1 MSRLIEN
8 DFPYARLSVI
18 AEAESWRKEVHRPV
32 YYIHKWWARRLGS
45 VFRGVLLGACL
56 DEGED
61 FWKCFYGKN
70 DFSETVIFDPF
81 MGSGVTIGEAIKLG
95 CTTLGQDINPVA
107 YLTCRA
113 AFTKYDPSEVV
124 ATYQLL
130 EHTVA
135 PKLLNYFETRT
146 EEGSRATVLYYFL
159 VKVVSCPQ
167 CDEQID
173 LFKSRIFSKNA
184 VPRKDSSARALCPSC
199 SAVNATLYDA
209 DYVKCSDCGT
219 TYNPQQGNIKGAKV
233 ECDKCSHT
241 FRLVERMKS
250 MRGPLGYRRYAKM
263 ILTTDGQKRYASMNA
278 FDDSLLENIAQE
290 FTSIRSSFPQIEITS
305 GYNTNQILK
314 HNYRFWHELF
324 SDRQL
329 LCIHHLREAIRQ
341 IDHADHRLLFACLF
355 SGVLE
360 FNNLFASFKGEGTGA
375 VRHMFSH
382 HVLKPEVMPIEA
394 NVWGTNKS
402 SGSFSTLF
410 RSRILNALAY
420 KADPTELY
428 VTSGKSSKVGGIN
441 RPLAIPVS
449 NEFALSKNG
458 NDAVYLTQGDSSRTS
473 IPDRSVDIVVTDPPF
488 FDNVHYSQ
496 LADFFFYWL
505 NQLLDY
511 SKAETTR
518 QKDEVQDT
526 SSVLF
531 ANKLTSVFAECHRVL
546 KHTGLL
552 LFSYHHA
559 RHEGWTCVHRAIRH
573 AGFVCKQAYPIKAEM
588 SVSTPLKQAKTPI
601 HLDLILVC
609 GKEDNGATHH
619 VANVDITHVLRSAE
633 DQIRALK
640 SANISVSLGD
650 AKVILMGRFLCEA
663 HRLWNLDKEETFLS
677 EIERHID
684 DYVADVIKV
693 QGEVLYTQDPSEQ
706 LVLFEEMAKY
716 LTHKSSEQDG
726 KLRP

>member
-1 MSRLIEN
+1 MPQLIETE
-8 DFPYARLSVI
+8 FPYARLSAI

-45 VFRGVLLGACL
+45 VFRGILLGACL

-61 FWKCFYGKN
+61 FWKRFYGKN

-95 CTTLGQDINPVA
+95 CTALGQDINPVA
-107 YLTCRA
+107 YLACRA

-124 ATYQLL
+124 ATYQNL

-184 VPRKDSSARALCPSC
+184 VPRKDPRARALCPGC
-199 SAVNATLYDA
+199 GAVNATLYDA
-209 DYVKCSDCGT
+209 DYVRCSDCGT

-233 ECDKCSHT
+233 ECDKCGHT

-263 ILTTDGQKRYASMNA
+263 ILTTDGQKRYASMNT
-278 FDDSLLENIAQE
+278 FDDGLAERIAQE
-290 FTSIRSSFPQIEITS
+290 FTAIRSSFPQIEITP

-314 HNYRFWHELF
+314 HNYCFWHELF

-360 FNNLFASFKGEGTGA
+360 FNNLFTSFKGEGTGA

-394 NVWGTNKS
+394 NVWGTSKS

-428 VTSGKSSKVGGIN
+428 VTSGKNSKVGGIN

-449 NEFALSKNG
+449 NEFALSNNG
-458 NDAVYLTQGDSSRTS
+458 NDAVYLTQGDSSRTN

-511 SKAETTR
+511 SKTETTR
-518 QKDEVQDT
+518 RKDEVQDT

-552 LFSYHHA
+552 VFSYHHA

-619 VANVDITHVLRSAE
+619 VANVDITHVLSSAE

-663 HRLWNLDKEETFLS
+663 HRLWDLNKEETFLS
-677 EIERHID
+677 DIERHID

-716 LTHKSSEQDG
+716 LTHRGEFG
-726 KLRP
+726 ARR

>member
-1 MSRLIEN
+1 MPRLIEN

-45 VFRGVLLGACL
+45 VFRGILLGACL

-61 FWKCFYGKN
+61 FWKCYYGRN
-70 DFSETVIFDPF
+70 DFAKTVIFDPF

-107 YLTCRA
+107 YFACRA
-113 AFTKYDPSEVV
+113 AFTKYDLSEVV
-124 ATYQLL
+124 ATYQLI
-130 EHTVA
+130 EQTVS
-135 PKLLNYFETRT
+135 PKLMNYFETRT

-159 VKVVSCPQ
+159 VKVVPCPQ
-167 CDEQID
+167 CEEHVD

-184 VPRKDSSARALCPSC
+184 VPRKDPSARAICPC
-199 SAVNATLYDA
+199 CGAVNATFYDA
-209 DYVKCSDCGT
+209 NYVKCSGCGA
-219 TYNPQQGNIKGAKV
+219 TYNPQQGNFKRGKV
-233 ECDKCSHT
+233 KCDNCSHT
-241 FRLVERMKS
+241 FRLVERMRA
-250 MRGPLGYRRYAKM
+250 MVGPLGYRRYAKM

-278 FDDSLLENIAQE
+278 FDDALLENIAKE
-290 FTSIRSSFPQIEITS
+290 FTSIKSSFPKIEITS

-324 SDRQL
+324 SYRQL
-329 LCIHHLREAIRQ
+329 LCIYHLREAIRQ
-341 IDHADHRLLFACLF
+341 IDHADHRLLFACLC

-382 HVLKPEVMPIEA
+382 HILKPEVMPIEA
-394 NVWGTNKS
+394 NLWGTNKS

-441 RPLAIPVS
+441 RPLTTPVS
-449 NEFALSKNG
+449 DDFSLSDNG
-458 NDAVYLTQGDSSRTS
+458 NDSVYLTHGDSSRTS
-473 IPDRSVDIVVTDPPF
+473 IPDRRVDIVVTDPPF

-496 LADFFFYWL
+496 LADFFYYWL
-505 NQLLDY
+505 NQFLDF

-518 QKDEVQDT
+518 RKDEVQDT
-526 SSVLF
+526 SSILF
-531 ANKLTSVFAECHRVL
+531 TNKLTSVFSECHRVL

-552 LFSYHHA
+552 VFSYHHA

-619 VANVDITHVLRSAE
+619 LANVNITHVLRSAE
-633 DQIRALK
+633 DQIRTLK

-650 AKVILMGRFLCEA
+650 AKVILMGRFLCET

-677 EIERHID
+677 DIERHID

-706 LVLFEEMAKY
+706 LVLFDKMAKY
-716 LTHKSSEQDG
+716 LTQRGGSGAHSSM
-726 KLRP
+726 P

>member
-1 MSRLIEN
+1 
-8 DFPYARLSVI
+8 
-18 AEAESWRKEVHRPV
+18 
-32 YYIHKWWARRLGS
+32 
-45 VFRGVLLGACL
+45 
-56 DEGED
+56 
-61 FWKCFYGKN
+61 
-70 DFSETVIFDPF
+70 
-81 MGSGVTIGEAIKLG
+81 
-95 CTTLGQDINPVA
+95 
-107 YLTCRA
+107 
-113 AFTKYDPSEVV
+113 
-124 ATYQLL
+124 
-130 EHTVA
+130 
-135 PKLLNYFETRT
+135 
-146 EEGSRATVLYYFL
+146 
-159 VKVVSCPQ
+159 
-167 CDEQID
+167 
-173 LFKSRIFSKNA
+173 
-184 VPRKDSSARALCPSC
+184 
-199 SAVNATLYDA
+199 
-209 DYVKCSDCGT
+209 
-219 TYNPQQGNIKGAKV
+219 
-233 ECDKCSHT
+233 
-241 FRLVERMKS
+241 

-263 ILTTDGQKRYASMNA
+263 ILTTDGQKRYASINA
-278 FDDSLLENIAQE
+278 FDDALARHIGQE
-290 FTSIRSSFPQIEITS
+290 FTSIRSSFPQIEITP

-382 HVLKPEVMPIEA
+382 HVLKPEAMPIEA
-394 NVWGTNKS
+394 NVWGTSKS

-428 VTSGKSSKVGGIN
+428 VTPGKNTKVGGIN
-441 RPLAIPVS
+441 RPLAVPVS
-449 NEFALSKNG
+449 NKFALSNNG
-458 NDAVYLTQGDSSRTS
+458 NDAVYLTQGDSSSTS

-511 SKAETTR
+511 SKTETTR
-518 QKDEVQDT
+518 RKDEVQDT

-531 ANKLTSVFAECHRVL
+531 TDKLTSVFTECHRVL

-552 LFSYHHA
+552 VFSYHHA
-559 RHEGWTCVHRAIRH
+559 RHEGWTCAHRAIRH

-677 EIERHID
+677 DIERHID

-716 LTHKSSEQDG
+716 LTHRESSEQGG
-726 KLRP
+726 KPRP

>member
-1 MSRLIEN
+1 MPRLIEKN
-8 DFPYARLSVI
+8 FPYARLSAI

-45 VFRGVLLGACL
+45 VFRGILLGACL
-56 DEGED
+56 DDRED
-61 FWKCFYGKN
+61 FWKRFYGKN
-70 DFSETVIFDPF
+70 DFAETVIFDPF

-95 CTTLGQDINPVA
+95 CTALGQDINPVA
-107 YLTCRA
+107 YLACRA

-130 EHTVA
+130 ERTVG
-135 PKLLNYFETRT
+135 PKLLNYFETQT

-167 CDEQID
+167 CSKQID
-173 LFKSRIFSKNA
+173 LFKSRIFAKNA
-184 VPRKDSSARALCPSC
+184 MPRKDSRARALCPSC
-199 SAVNATLYDA
+199 AAVNTTRYNA
-209 DYVKCSDCGT
+209 DSAKCADCGT

-233 ECDKCSHT
+233 ECDKCGHT
-241 FRLVERMKS
+241 FRLVERMTS
-250 MRGPLGYRRYAKM
+250 MRGPLGYRRYAKL
-263 ILTTDGQKRYASMNA
+263 ILTADGQKQYAAMNA
-278 FDDSLLENIAQE
+278 FDDALAERIAQE
-290 FTSIRSSFPQIEITS
+290 FACISSSFPQIEIAP

-341 IDHADHRLLFACLF
+341 IDRADHRLLFACLF

-382 HVLKPEVMPIEA
+382 HVLRPEMMPIEA
-394 NVWGTNKS
+394 NIWGTSKS

-428 VTSGKSSKVGGIN
+428 ITPKKNTKVGGIN
-441 RPLAIPVS
+441 RPLAVAVS
-449 NEFALSKNG
+449 NELASSENG
-458 NDAVYLTQGDSSRTS
+458 NDAAYLAQGDSSRTS
-473 IPDRSVDIVVTDPPF
+473 IPDGSVDIVVTDPPF

-518 QKDEVQDT
+518 QTDEVQDT

-531 ANKLTSVFAECHRVL
+531 ANKLTSVFAECRRVL
-546 KHTGLL
+546 KHSGLL
-552 LFSYHHA
+552 VFSYHHA
-559 RHEGWTCVHRAIRH
+559 RHEGWTCIHRAIRH

-588 SVSTPLKQAKTPI
+588 SVSTPLQQAKTPI

-609 GKEDNGATHH
+609 DKEKNSAVHH
-619 VANVDITHVLRSAE
+619 VANVDSTRVLRSAE

-663 HRLWNLDKEETFLS
+663 HRLWNLAEEETFLAD
-677 EIERHID
+677 IERHID
-684 DYVADVIKV
+684 DYVAAVSKV
-693 QGEVLYTQDPSEQ
+693 QGEVLYTQNPSEQ
-706 LVLFEEMAKY
+706 LVLFEDMAKY
-716 LTHKSSEQDG
+716 LAARKEFGAT
-726 KLRP
+726 R

>member
-1 MSRLIEN
+1 MPRLIETE
-8 DFPYARLSVI
+8 FPYARLSTI

-45 VFRGVLLGACL
+45 VFRGILLGACL

-70 DFSETVIFDPF
+70 DFAKTVIFDPF

-95 CTTLGQDINPVA
+95 CTTLGQDINPVS

-130 EHTVA
+130 ERTVGS
-135 PKLLNYFETRT
+135 KLLNYFETRT
-146 EEGSRATVLYYFL
+146 EEGNRATVLYYFL

-184 VPRKDSSARALCPSC
+184 IPRKDSSARALCPSC

-233 ECDKCSHT
+233 ECDKCGHT

-278 FDDSLLENIAQE
+278 FDDALLENIAQE

-329 LCIHHLREAIRQ
+329 LCIHHLREAISQ

-394 NVWGTNKS
+394 NVWGTSKS

-449 NEFALSKNG
+449 NEFALSNNG

-518 QKDEVQDT
+518 RKDEVQDT
-526 SSVLF
+526 SAVLF
-531 ANKLTSVFAECHRVL
+531 ANKLTSVFAECYRVL

-552 LFSYHHA
+552 VFSYHHA

-609 GKEDNGATHH
+609 GKEDNGAAHH
-619 VANVDITHVLRSAE
+619 VANVNITHVLRNAE
-633 DQIRALK
+633 DQIRDLK

-706 LVLFEEMAKY
+706 LVLFEEMANY
-716 LTHKSSEQDG
+716 LTHKSSE
-726 KLRP
+726 

>member
-1 MSRLIEN
+1 MPRLIEN
-8 DFPYARLSVI
+8 DFPYARLSAI

-45 VFRGVLLGACL
+45 VFRGILLGACL
-56 DEGED
+56 DEGAD
-61 FWKCFYGKN
+61 FWKSFYGKN
-70 DFSETVIFDPF
+70 DFAKTVIFDPF
-81 MGSGVTIGEAIKLG
+81 MGSGVTIGEAVKLG
-95 CTTLGQDINPVA
+95 CTALGQDINPVA
-107 YLTCRA
+107 YLACRA
-113 AFTKYDPSEVV
+113 AFTKYDPAEVV

-130 EHTVA
+130 ERTVG
-135 PKLLNYFETRT
+135 PKLLSYFETRT
-146 EEGSRATVLYYFL
+146 EAGSRATVLYYFL
-159 VKVVSCPQ
+159 VKVVPCPQ

-173 LFKSRIFSKNA
+173 LFKARIFSKNA
-184 VPRKDSSARALCPSC
+184 VPHKDASARALCPSC
-199 SAVNATLYDA
+199 GAINATLYNA
-209 DYVKCSDCGT
+209 DCVKCLDCGT

-233 ECDKCSHT
+233 ECDKCSYT
-241 FRLVERMKS
+241 FRLVEQMKS
-250 MRGPLGYRRYAKM
+250 IHGPLGYRRYAKM
-263 ILTTDGQKRYASMNA
+263 ILTTDGQKQYASMNA
-278 FDDSLLENIAQE
+278 FDDALLADIARE
-290 FTSIRSSFPQIEITS
+290 LTSITSSFPQIAITP

-324 SDRQL
+324 SARQL

-341 IDHADHRLLFACLF
+341 IDHANHRLLFACLF

-394 NVWGTNKS
+394 NVWGTSKS

-428 VTSGKSSKVGGIN
+428 MTSGKSTKVGGIN
-441 RPLAIPVS
+441 HPLAIPVS
-449 NEFALSKNG
+449 NEFALFKNG

-511 SKAETTR
+511 SKTETTR
-518 QKDEVQDT
+518 RKDEVQDT

-531 ANKLTSVFAECHRVL
+531 TDKLTSVFAECHRVL

-552 LFSYHHA
+552 VFSYHHA

-573 AGFVCKQAYPIKAEM
+573 AGFACKQAYPIKAEM

-601 HLDLILVC
+601 HLDLIFVC
-609 GKEDNGATHH
+609 GKEDNGAVHH
-619 VANVDITHVLRSAE
+619 VTNVDFTRVLRSAE

-663 HRLWNLDKEETFLS
+663 HRLCNLDKEETFLAD
-677 EIERHID
+677 IEKHID
-684 DYVADVIKV
+684 DYVADVSKV
-693 QGEVLYTQDPSEQ
+693 QGEVLYTQGPAGQ
-706 LVLFEEMAKY
+706 LALFEDLANY
-716 LTHKSSEQDG
+716 LEFGS
-726 KLRP
+726 RR

>member
-1 MSRLIEN
+1 MPRLIEN

-45 VFRGVLLGACL
+45 VFRGILLGACL

-70 DFSETVIFDPF
+70 DFAETVIFDPF

-95 CTTLGQDINPVA
+95 CTTLGQDINPVS
-107 YLTCRA
+107 YLSCRA

-130 EHTVA
+130 EHTIG

-167 CDEQID
+167 CGEQID

-199 SAVNATLYDA
+199 GAVNATLYDA
-209 DYVKCSDCGT
+209 DYVKCSDCDT

-233 ECDKCSHT
+233 ECDKCGHT

-263 ILTTDGQKRYASMNA
+263 ILTTDGQKRYASINA
-278 FDDSLLENIAQE
+278 FDDALAKHIEQE
-290 FTSIRSSFPQIEITS
+290 FTSIRSSFPQIEITP

-394 NVWGTNKS
+394 NVWGTSKS

-428 VTSGKSSKVGGIN
+428 VTPGKNTKVGGIN
-441 RPLAIPVS
+441 RPLAVPVS
-449 NEFALSKNG
+449 NKFALSNNG
-458 NDAVYLTQGDSSRTS
+458 NDAVYLTQGDSSSTS

-518 QKDEVQDT
+518 RKDEVQDT

-531 ANKLTSVFAECHRVL
+531 ANKLTAVFTECHRVL

-552 LFSYHHA
+552 VFSYHHA
-559 RHEGWTCVHRAIRH
+559 RHEGWICVHRAIRH

-588 SVSTPLKQAKTPI
+588 SVSKPLKQAKTPI
-601 HLDLILVC
+601 HLDLILIC
-609 GKEDNGATHH
+609 GKEENGADPHI
-619 VANVDITHVLRSAE
+619 ANVDITHVLRSAE

-677 EIERHID
+677 DIERHID

-716 LTHKSSEQDG
+716 LTHRGEFG
-726 KLRP
+726 ARR

>member
-1 MSRLIEN
+1 MPRLIETE
-8 DFPYARLSVI
+8 FPYARLSAI
-18 AEAESWRKEVHRPV
+18 AEAESWRKEIHRPV

-45 VFRGVLLGACL
+45 VFRGILLGSCL

-70 DFSETVIFDPF
+70 DFAETVVFDPF

-95 CTTLGQDINPVA
+95 CTSLGQDINPVA
-107 YLTCRA
+107 YLACRS
-113 AFTKYDPSEVV
+113 AFTKYNPSEVV
-124 ATYQLL
+124 TTYQLL

-135 PKLLNYFETRT
+135 PKILNYFETRT
-146 EEGSRATVLYYFL
+146 EEDSKATVLYYFL
-159 VKVVSCPQ
+159 VKVVPCPQ
-167 CDEQID
+167 CGEQID

-199 SAVNATLYDA
+199 GAVNATLYDA
-209 DYVKCSDCGT
+209 EHVKCSDCGT

-233 ECDKCSHT
+233 ECDKCGHT

-278 FDDSLLENIAQE
+278 FDDALLENIAQE
-290 FTSIRSSFPQIEITS
+290 FTSIRSSFPQIEITP

-324 SDRQL
+324 SERQL

-394 NVWGTNKS
+394 NVWGTSKS

-449 NEFALSKNG
+449 NEFALSNNG
-458 NDAVYLTQGDSSRTS
+458 NDTVYLTQGDSSCTS

-511 SKAETTR
+511 SKDETTR
-518 QKDEVQDT
+518 RKDEVQDT

-531 ANKLTSVFAECHRVL
+531 TDKLTSVFTECHRVL

-552 LFSYHHA
+552 VFSYHHA

-609 GKEDNGATHH
+609 DKEDNGATHH
-619 VANVDITHVLRSAE
+619 VANVDIAHVLSSAE

-677 EIERHID
+677 NIERHID

-706 LVLFEEMAKY
+706 LVLFEKMAKY

-726 KLRP
+726 KSWP

>member
-1 MSRLIEN
+1 MPRLIEKN
-8 DFPYARLSVI
+8 FPYARLSAI

-45 VFRGVLLGACL
+45 VFRGILLGACL
-56 DEGED
+56 DDGED
-61 FWKCFYGKN
+61 FWKRFYGRN
-70 DFSETVIFDPF
+70 DFAETVIFDPF

-95 CTTLGQDINPVA
+95 CTALGQDINPVA
-107 YLTCRA
+107 YLACRA
-113 AFTKYDPSEVV
+113 AFTKYDPPAVI

-130 EHTVA
+130 ERTVG

-167 CDEQID
+167 CSKQID

-184 VPRKDSSARALCPSC
+184 MPRKDASARALCPSC
-199 SAVNATLYDA
+199 GAVNATLYDA
-209 DYVKCSDCGT
+209 DSAQCSDCGT

-233 ECDKCSHT
+233 ECYTCGHT

-250 MRGPLGYRRYAKM
+250 MPGPLGYRRYAKM
-263 ILTTDGQKRYASMNA
+263 ILTADGQKRYASTNA
-278 FDDSLLENIAQE
+278 FDDALAERIAQE
-290 FTSIRSSFPQIEITS
+290 FTSIRSSFPQIEIAP

-324 SDRQL
+324 SARQL
-329 LCIHHLREAIRQ
+329 VCIHHLQEAIRQ

-382 HVLKPEVMPIEA
+382 HVLKPEAMPIEA
-394 NVWGTNKS
+394 NVWGTSKS

-428 VTSGKSSKVGGIN
+428 MTPGKSTKVGGIN
-441 RPLAIPVS
+441 RPLAVPVS
-449 NEFALSKNG
+449 NEFASSENG
-458 NDAVYLTQGDSSRTS
+458 NDAVYLTQGNSSRTS
-473 IPDRSVDIVVTDPPF
+473 IPDRSVDVVVTDPPF

-505 NQLLDY
+505 NQILDY
-511 SKAETTR
+511 SKAKTTR
-518 QKDEVQDT
+518 RKDEVQDT

-546 KHTGLL
+546 KHSGLL
-552 LFSYHHA
+552 VFSYHHA

-588 SVSTPLKQAKTPI
+588 SVSTPLKQARTPI
-601 HLDLILVC
+601 HLDLILIC
-609 GKEDNGATHH
+609 GKEENGAAHR
-619 VANVDITHVLRSAE
+619 VANTTRVLRSAE

-663 HRLWNLDKEETFLS
+663 HRLGNLDEEETFLS
-677 EIERHID
+677 AIERRID
-684 DYVADVIKV
+684 DYVADVIKA
-693 QGEVLYTQDPSEQ
+693 QGAVLYTQDPSEQ
-706 LVLFEEMAKY
+706 LVLFAEMANY
-716 LTHKSSEQDG
+716 LTDRG
-726 KLRP
+726 

>member
-1 MSRLIEN
+1 
-8 DFPYARLSVI
+8 
-18 AEAESWRKEVHRPV
+18 
-32 YYIHKWWARRLGS
+32 
-45 VFRGVLLGACL
+45 
-56 DEGED
+56 
-61 FWKCFYGKN
+61 
-70 DFSETVIFDPF
+70 
-81 MGSGVTIGEAIKLG
+81 
-95 CTTLGQDINPVA
+95 
-107 YLTCRA
+107 
-113 AFTKYDPSEVV
+113 
-124 ATYQLL
+124 
-130 EHTVA
+130 
-135 PKLLNYFETRT
+135 
-146 EEGSRATVLYYFL
+146 
-159 VKVVSCPQ
+159 
-167 CDEQID
+167 
-173 LFKSRIFSKNA
+173 
-184 VPRKDSSARALCPSC
+184 
-199 SAVNATLYDA
+199 
-209 DYVKCSDCGT
+209 
-219 TYNPQQGNIKGAKV
+219 
-233 ECDKCSHT
+233 
-241 FRLVERMKS
+241 

-278 FDDSLLENIAQE
+278 FDDVLAEHIAQE
-290 FTSIRSSFPQIEITS
+290 FTSIRSSFPQIEITP

-394 NVWGTNKS
+394 NVWGTSKS

-428 VTSGKSSKVGGIN
+428 VTPGKSSKVGGIN

-518 QKDEVQDT
+518 RKDEVQDT
-526 SSVLF
+526 NPVLF

-552 LFSYHHA
+552 VFSYHHA

-588 SVSTPLKQAKTPI
+588 SVSKPLKQAKTPI

-609 GKEDNGATHH
+609 GKEENGATCH
-619 VANVDITHVLRSAE
+619 VANVDIAHVLSSAE

-677 EIERHID
+677 DIERHID
-684 DYVADVIKV
+684 DYVADVSKV

-716 LTHKSSEQDG
+716 LTHRGEFG
-726 KLRP
+726 ARR

>member
-1 MSRLIEN
+1 MPRLIETE
-8 DFPYARLSVI
+8 FPYARLSAI
-18 AEAESWRKEVHRPV
+18 AEAESWRKEIHRPV

-45 VFRGVLLGACL
+45 VFRGILLGSCL

-70 DFSETVIFDPF
+70 DFSETVVFDPF

-146 EEGSRATVLYYFL
+146 EEGNRATVLYYFL

-184 VPRKDSSARALCPSC
+184 VPHKDSSARALCPSC
-199 SAVNATLYDA
+199 GAVNSTLYDA
-209 DYVKCSDCGT
+209 EHVKCSDCGT

-233 ECDKCSHT
+233 ECDKCDHI

-250 MRGPLGYRRYAKM
+250 IRGPLGYRRYAKM

-278 FDDSLLENIAQE
+278 FDDALLEDIAQE
-290 FTSIRSSFPQIEITS
+290 FTSIRSSFPQIEITP

-394 NVWGTNKS
+394 NVWGTSKS

-420 KADPTELY
+420 KADPTEIY

-449 NEFALSKNG
+449 NEFALSNNG

-511 SKAETTR
+511 SKAATTR
-518 QKDEVQDT
+518 RKDEVQDT

-531 ANKLTSVFAECHRVL
+531 TDKLTSVFTECHRVL

-552 LFSYHHA
+552 VFSYHHA

-609 GKEDNGATHH
+609 GKEDNGAAHH
-619 VANVDITHVLRSAE
+619 VANVDIAHVLHSAE

-663 HRLWNLDKEETFLS
+663 HRLWNLSKEETFLS
-677 EIERHID
+677 SIERHID

-706 LVLFEEMAKY
+706 LVLFEKMAKY
-716 LTHKSSEQDG
+716 LTYKGEFG
-726 KLRP
+726 ARR

>member
-1 MSRLIEN
+1 MPRLIETE
-8 DFPYARLSVI
+8 FPYARLSAI

-45 VFRGVLLGACL
+45 VFRGILLGACL

-61 FWKCFYGKN
+61 FWKRFYGKN
-70 DFSETVIFDPF
+70 DFAKTVIFDPF

-95 CTTLGQDINPVA
+95 CTALGQDINPVA
-107 YLTCRA
+107 YLACRA

-124 ATYQLL
+124 ATYQIL
-130 EHTVA
+130 EHTVG

-146 EEGSRATVLYYFL
+146 EAGDRATVLYYFL
-159 VKVVSCPQ
+159 VKVVPCPQ
-167 CDEQID
+167 CSEQID

-184 VPRKDSSARALCPSC
+184 VPRKDSSARALCPGC
-199 SAVNATLYDA
+199 GAINATRYDA
-209 DYVKCSDCGT
+209 DYVKCADCGT

-233 ECDKCSHT
+233 ECNKCSHT

-250 MRGPLGYRRYAKM
+250 VRGPLGYRRYAKM
-263 ILTTDGQKRYASMNA
+263 ILTADGQKRYASMNA
-278 FDDSLLENIAQE
+278 FDDALAERIAQE
-290 FTSIRSSFPQIEITS
+290 FNSIRSSFPQIEIAP

-394 NVWGTNKS
+394 NVWGTSKS

-410 RSRILNALAY
+410 RSRILNALTY

-428 VTSGKSSKVGGIN
+428 VTPRKNSKVGGIN
-441 RPLAIPVS
+441 RPLAVSVS
-449 NEFALSKNG
+449 NEFALNG

-473 IPDRSVDIVVTDPPF
+473 IPDHSVDIVVTDPPF

-518 QKDEVQDT
+518 RKDEVQDT

-552 LFSYHHA
+552 VFSYHHA

-588 SVSTPLKQAKTPI
+588 SVSKSLKQAKTPI

-609 GKEDNGATHH
+609 GKEDNGAAHH
-619 VANVDITHVLRSAE
+619 VANVDIAHVLRSAE

-663 HRLWNLDKEETFLS
+663 HRLWNLDKEETFLAD
-677 EIERHID
+677 IERHID

-706 LVLFEEMAKY
+706 LVLFEEMANY
-716 LTHKSSEQDG
+716 LANRG
-726 KLRP
+726 

>member
-1 MSRLIEN
+1 
-8 DFPYARLSVI
+8 
-18 AEAESWRKEVHRPV
+18 
-32 YYIHKWWARRLGS
+32 
-45 VFRGVLLGACL
+45 
-56 DEGED
+56 
-61 FWKCFYGKN
+61 
-70 DFSETVIFDPF
+70 
-81 MGSGVTIGEAIKLG
+81 
-95 CTTLGQDINPVA
+95 
-107 YLTCRA
+107 
-113 AFTKYDPSEVV
+113 
-124 ATYQLL
+124 
-130 EHTVA
+130 
-135 PKLLNYFETRT
+135 
-146 EEGSRATVLYYFL
+146 
-159 VKVVSCPQ
+159 
-167 CDEQID
+167 
-173 LFKSRIFSKNA
+173 
-184 VPRKDSSARALCPSC
+184 
-199 SAVNATLYDA
+199 
-209 DYVKCSDCGT
+209 
-219 TYNPQQGNIKGAKV
+219 
-233 ECDKCSHT
+233 
-241 FRLVERMKS
+241 

-263 ILTTDGQKRYASMNA
+263 ILTTDGQKRYASINA
-278 FDDSLLENIAQE
+278 FDDALARHIEQE
-290 FTSIRSSFPQIEITS
+290 FTSIRSSFPQIEITP

-394 NVWGTNKS
+394 NIWGTSKS

-428 VTSGKSSKVGGIN
+428 VTPGKSSKVGGIN

-518 QKDEVQDT
+518 RKDEVQDT

-531 ANKLTSVFAECHRVL
+531 ANKLTAVFTECHRVL

-552 LFSYHHA
+552 VFSYHHA

-609 GKEDNGATHH
+609 GKEDNGAAHH
-619 VANVDITHVLRSAE
+619 VADVDITHVLRSAE

-663 HRLWNLDKEETFLS
+663 HRLWNRDKEETFLS
-677 EIERHID
+677 DIERHID

-716 LTHKSSEQDG
+716 LTHRGEFG
-726 KLRP
+726 ARR

>member
-1 MSRLIEN
+1 MPRLIEN

-45 VFRGVLLGACL
+45 VFRGILLGACL
-56 DEGED
+56 DEEED

-95 CTTLGQDINPVA
+95 CTTLGQDINPVS
-107 YLTCRA
+107 YLACRVT
-113 AFTKYDPSEVV
+113 FTKYDPSAVV

-167 CDEQID
+167 CDKQID

-233 ECDKCSHT
+233 ECDKCGHT

-278 FDDSLLENIAQE
+278 FDDALLENIAQE

-329 LCIHHLREAIRQ
+329 LCIHHLREAISQ
-341 IDHADHRLLFACLF
+341 IDHADHKLLFACLF

-394 NVWGTNKS
+394 NVWGTSKS

-428 VTSGKSSKVGGIN
+428 VTSGKNSKIGGIN
-441 RPLAIPVS
+441 QPLAIPVS
-449 NEFALSKNG
+449 NEFALSNNG

-518 QKDEVQDT
+518 RKDEVQDT
-526 SSVLF
+526 SAVLF
-531 ANKLTSVFAECHRVL
+531 ANKLTSVFAECYRVL

-552 LFSYHHA
+552 VFSYHHA

-609 GKEDNGATHH
+609 GKEDNGAAHH
-619 VANVDITHVLRSAE
+619 VANVNITHVLRSAE

-677 EIERHID
+677 DIERHID

-706 LVLFEEMAKY
+706 LVLFEEMANY
-716 LTHKSSEQDG
+716 LTHRGEFG
-726 KLRP
+726 ARR

>member
-45 VFRGVLLGACL
+45 VFRGILLGACL
-56 DEGED
+56 DEEED

-95 CTTLGQDINPVA
+95 CTTLGQDINPVS

-113 AFTKYDPSEVV
+113 AFAKYDPSEVV

-146 EEGSRATVLYYFL
+146 EEGNRATVLYYFL

-233 ECDKCSHT
+233 ECDKCGHT

-619 VANVDITHVLRSAE
+619 VANVNITHVLRSAE

-677 EIERHID
+677 DIERHID

-726 KLRP
+726 KSRP

>member
-1 MSRLIEN
+1 MPRLIETE
-8 DFPYARLSVI
+8 FPYARLSAI

-45 VFRGVLLGACL
+45 VFRGILLGACL

-61 FWKCFYGKN
+61 FWKHFYGKN
-70 DFSETVIFDPF
+70 NFAETVIFDPF

-95 CTTLGQDINPVA
+95 CTALGQDINPVA
-107 YLTCRA
+107 YLACRA
-113 AFTKYDPSEVV
+113 AFTKYDPAAVV

-130 EHTVA
+130 ERTVA
-135 PKLLNYFETRT
+135 PKLLNYFEART
-146 EEGSRATVLYYFL
+146 EEGHRATVLYYFL

-167 CDEQID
+167 CSKQID

-184 VPRKDSSARALCPSC
+184 VPRKDASARALCPSC
-199 SAVNATLYDA
+199 NAVNATLYNA
-209 DYVKCSDCGT
+209 DSVQCSVCGL
-219 TYNPQQGNIKGAKV
+219 TYNPQQGNVQGAKV
-233 ECDKCSHT
+233 KCDTCGHT

-250 MRGPLGYRRYAKM
+250 MRGPLGCRRYAKM
-263 ILTTDGQKRYASMNA
+263 ILTTDGQKQYAAMNA
-278 FDDSLLENIAQE
+278 FDDALAERIARE
-290 FTSIRSSFPQIEITS
+290 CTDIRSSFPQVEIAP

-329 LCIHHLREAIRQ
+329 LCIHHLQEAIRQ

-382 HVLKPEVMPIEA
+382 HVLKPEMMPIEA

-410 RSRILNALAY
+410 RSRVLNALAY
-420 KADPTELY
+420 KADPTELH
-428 VTSGKSSKVGGIN
+428 TARGKSTKVGGIN
-441 RPLAIPVS
+441 RPLAVLVS
-449 NEFALSKNG
+449 DEFASSANG
-458 NDAVYLTQGDSSRTS
+458 NDAIYLTQGDSSRTT
-473 IPDRSVDIVVTDPPF
+473 IPDRSVDVVVTDPPF

-511 SKAETTR
+511 SKAKTTR
-518 QKDEVQDT
+518 RQDEVQDT
-526 SSVLF
+526 SPILF

-552 LFSYHHA
+552 VFSYHHA

-573 AGFVCKQAYPIKAEM
+573 AGFACKQAYPIKAEM

-601 HLDLILVC
+601 HLDLILIC
-609 GKEDNGATHH
+609 GKEGTGAAHP
-619 VANVDITHVLRSAE
+619 VANVDIARVLRSAE

-650 AKVILMGRFLCEA
+650 AKVILMGRFLCA
-663 HRLWNLDKEETFLS
+663 THRLWNLEQEETFLS
-677 EIERHID
+677 DTERRID
-684 DYVADVIKV
+684 DYVADVLRA
-693 QGEVLYTQDPSEQ
+693 QGEVLYTQDPAEQ
-706 LVLFEEMAKY
+706 LVLFEEMANY
-716 LTHKSSEQDG
+716 LTARE
-726 KLRP
+726 